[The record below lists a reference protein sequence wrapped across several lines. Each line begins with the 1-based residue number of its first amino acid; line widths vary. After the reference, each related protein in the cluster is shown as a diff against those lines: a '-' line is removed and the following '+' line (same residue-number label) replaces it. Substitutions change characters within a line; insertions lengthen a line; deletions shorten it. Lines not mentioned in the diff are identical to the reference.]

1 MRVAAWS
8 CCLSAAFR
16 RTVVWAVQAGDTGV
30 MQATDTA
37 VGGGSRPG
45 VPRQAIDI
53 KRRTNGDQHMPRFL
67 IERDLPGAGALSP
80 GDLQG
85 IARKSCDVLHDLG
98 PDIQWVHSY
107 VTKDKITCIYLAPN
121 ADIIREH

>member
-1 MRVAAWS
+1 MQYAGLKRLTLEPAHVRRRDHAVGGMRVAAWS

-16 RTVVWAVQAGDTGV
+16 RAVVWVVQAGDTGV

-67 IERDLPGAGALSP
+67 IERDLPG
-80 GDLQG
+80 
-85 IARKSCDVLHDLG
+85 
-98 PDIQWVHSY
+98 
-107 VTKDKITCIYLAPN
+107 
-121 ADIIREH
+121 